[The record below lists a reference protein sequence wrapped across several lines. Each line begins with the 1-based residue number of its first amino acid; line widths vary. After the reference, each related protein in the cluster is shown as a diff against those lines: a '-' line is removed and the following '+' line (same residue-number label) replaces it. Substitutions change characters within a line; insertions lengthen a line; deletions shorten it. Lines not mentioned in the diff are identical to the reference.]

1 MRRSRGSSGGGRG
14 GPPGGDGRLGVKTPA
29 WLPLPRKGRH
39 SSLLSPGP
47 LSEPPV
53 SLCGTSHV
61 FSGSSMR
68 QTLTTV
74 PSRQNHAYRQD
85 FPSGEVPQ
93 SGTTIRL
100 AVLEGHSMEAT
111 VSARPVAET
120 GSRSNDL
127 YQLHSLDRA
136 VSVLEMLGES
146 ETALSLAEV
155 CQRLHLHK
163 STAHRSL
170 MVLERSALIERTPE
184 NRYRLGMKLYELG
197 NRAVEQVDL
206 RTRVHPYFRRLAAQ
220 VGETVHLSVLQKTSI
235 VYLDKVEPNRRV
247 CVSSKTGTSNPVYCT
262 SMGKAMLAFQPPEV
276 IEQIVSKIRFVRY
289 THKTLTSKEAL
300 MKALERVRR
309 RGYAIDDQEIEMG
322 VRCVGAPI
330 FDENRQAI
338 AAVSVSGPTSRITAP
353 NMPEIA
359 EHLLLCCRDI
369 SLSLGMHAKKRPRV
383 LSAFER
389 HYHS

>member
-1 MRRSRGSSGGGRG
+1 
-14 GPPGGDGRLGVKTPA
+14 
-29 WLPLPRKGRH
+29 
-39 SSLLSPGP
+39 
-47 LSEPPV
+47 
-53 SLCGTSHV
+53 
-61 FSGSSMR
+61 
-68 QTLTTV
+68 
-74 PSRQNHAYRQD
+74 
-85 FPSGEVPQ
+85 
-93 SGTTIRL
+93 
-100 AVLEGHSMEAT
+100 
-111 VSARPVAET
+111 
-120 GSRSNDL
+120 
-127 YQLHSLDRA
+127 
-136 VSVLEMLGES
+136 MLGES
-146 ETALSLAEV
+146 DTALSLAEV
-155 CQRLHLHK
+155 CQKLNLHK

-184 NRYRLGMKLYELG
+184 NRYRLGLKLYELG

-206 RTRVHPYFRRLAAQ
+206 RTRVHPYFRRLAAH

-289 THKTLTSKEAL
+289 THKTLTSREAL
-300 MKALERVRR
+300 MKALDRVRR
-309 RGYAIDDQEIEMG
+309 RGYAIDDQEIEVG

-330 FDENRQAI
+330 FDENHQAI

-359 EHLLLCCRDI
+359 EHLLRCCRDI
-369 SLSLGMHAKKRPRV
+369 SLSLGLHAKKRPRV

>member
-1 MRRSRGSSGGGRG
+1 METPSTALPMPETLAKSG
-14 GPPGGDGRLGVKTPA
+14 
-29 WLPLPRKGRH
+29 
-39 SSLLSPGP
+39 
-47 LSEPPV
+47 
-53 SLCGTSHV
+53 
-61 FSGSSMR
+61 
-68 QTLTTV
+68 
-74 PSRQNHAYRQD
+74 N
-85 FPSGEVPQ
+85 
-93 SGTTIRL
+93 
-100 AVLEGHSMEAT
+100 
-111 VSARPVAET
+111 
-120 GSRSNDL
+120 L

-136 VSVLEMLGES
+136 VAVLEMLGES
-146 ETALSLAEV
+146 DTALSLAEV
-155 CQRLHLHK
+155 CQRLRLHK

-184 NRYRLGMKLYELG
+184 NRYRLGLKLYELG

-262 SMGKAMLAFQPPEV
+262 SMGKAMLAFQSPDV

-289 THKTLTSKEAL
+289 TRKTITTRDAL

-322 VRCVGAPI
+322 VRCIGAPI
-330 FDENRQAI
+330 FDEKHQAI
-338 AAVSVSGPTSRITAP
+338 AAVSVSGPASRITAP
-353 NMPEIA
+353 TMPEIA
-359 EHLLLCCRDI
+359 EHLLRCCRDI
-369 SLSLGMHAKKRPRV
+369 SISLGAHAKKRPRV

-389 HYHS
+389 HYNS

>member
-1 MRRSRGSSGGGRG
+1 MENIALENPESLSK
-14 GPPGGDGRLGVKTPA
+14 GV
-29 WLPLPRKGRH
+29 
-39 SSLLSPGP
+39 
-47 LSEPPV
+47 
-53 SLCGTSHV
+53 
-61 FSGSSMR
+61 
-68 QTLTTV
+68 
-74 PSRQNHAYRQD
+74 N
-85 FPSGEVPQ
+85 
-93 SGTTIRL
+93 
-100 AVLEGHSMEAT
+100 
-111 VSARPVAET
+111 
-120 GSRSNDL
+120 L

-136 VSVLEMLGES
+136 VAVLEMLSES

-184 NRYRLGMKLYELG
+184 NRYRLGLKLYELG

-247 CVSSKTGTSNPVYCT
+247 CVSSKTGSSNPVYCT
-262 SMGKAMLAFQPPEV
+262 AMGKAMLAFQPPAV
-276 IEQIVSKIRFVRY
+276 IEKVISRIRFVRF
-289 THKTLTSKEAL
+289 THKTLGSKEAL

-309 RGYAIDDQEIEMG
+309 RGYAIDDQEIEVG

-330 FDENRQAI
+330 FDERHQAI
-338 AAVSVSGPTSRITAP
+338 AAVSVSGPTTRITAT

-359 EHLLLCCRDI
+359 EHLLRCCRDI
-369 SLSLGMHAKKRPRV
+369 SLSLGAHATRRPRD

-389 HYHS
+389 HYHV